1 MQKEVKENI
10 EILESRNNLKLYG
23 EIFGYTIRILSLYK
37 NKKIELNEEIEELL
51 YFYEEHIE
59 PIE

>member
-1 MQKEVKENI
+1 MRKEVKENI

-23 EIFGYTIRILSLYK
+23 EIFGYTVRILSLYK

-51 YFYEEHIE
+51 HFYEEYIE

>member
-23 EIFGYTIRILSLYK
+23 EIFGYTVRILSLYK

-51 YFYEEHIE
+51 HFYEEHIE